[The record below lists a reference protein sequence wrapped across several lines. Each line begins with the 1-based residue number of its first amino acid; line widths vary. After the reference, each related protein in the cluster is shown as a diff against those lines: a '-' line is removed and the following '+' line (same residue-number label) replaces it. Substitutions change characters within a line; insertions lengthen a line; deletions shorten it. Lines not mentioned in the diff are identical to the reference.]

1 MQNIWTTIEQD
12 KDINLPQEK
21 VLLSSMRC
29 QEIKRKAYE
38 IHADEF
44 RDEIEKSERNLNM
57 DFAANITAIV
67 GRMFEDYDR
76 ETVGYIVEEVDKA
89 RNELE
94 KELNDK
100 IEESFLKQANIV
112 ADDCFREFLETA
124 GKIFS
129 KDKSLEE
136 IKELKPKT
144 LQNFASNIR
153 CIAYRA
159 EWGQARTDK
168 FAVELEKKF
177 ESQKEKIVNDTIKE
191 FNRILKKQMENSA
204 SNAFYDRT
212 IFTEKFWATLNDEL
226 KKVSFKS
233 RNSIQNVYN
242 KLEIGGKKEA
252 REMKIKS
259 LCEKA
264 EEFAELELRNFVKM
278 KCIDLKYF
286 LMKHF
291 SSEFN
296 NDGDVPRQW
305 PSMKEEEVRAL
316 FVSSVLLRRTRRRST
331 SRSSTP
337 SHSSSCPTTSR
348 RGPLLFRREA

>member
-1 MQNIWTTIEQD
+1 M
-12 KDINLPQEK
+12 
-21 VLLSSMRC
+21 
-29 QEIKRKAYE
+29 
-38 IHADEF
+38 
-44 RDEIEKSERNLNM
+44 
-57 DFAANITAIV
+57 
-67 GRMFEDYDR
+67 
-76 ETVGYIVEEVDKA
+76 
-89 RNELE
+89 
-94 KELNDK
+94 
-100 IEESFLKQANIV
+100 
-112 ADDCFREFLETA
+112 
-124 GKIFS
+124 
-129 KDKSLEE
+129 
-136 IKELKPKT
+136 
-144 LQNFASNIR
+144 
-153 CIAYRA
+153 
-159 EWGQARTDK
+159 
-168 FAVELEKKF
+168 
-177 ESQKEKIVNDTIKE
+177 NDTIKE

-316 FVSSVLLRRTRRRST
+316 FEDKKKKYIALIDTFSQFQLSNNVKERPTSV
-331 SRSSTP
+331 P
-337 SHSSSCPTTSR
+337 SGGLKYESMILGKHN
-348 RGPLLFRREA
+348 ED